1 MAKTIVDA
9 TGRMRTIEDSPE
21 QLLQKKYDSMEEAL
35 RKAETH
41 FTKNWLMRTYGLRTT
56 EVWSFIRLME
66 ARQVLAKDNPVTKVI
81 GQRTVFSEAS
91 WHIVNRPAPG
101 AQTRPIPPW
110 ASYGA
115 LPGFPGKTMSKGM
128 RRRLAGQ
135 HLCDRCGSVIAG
147 KGRHRK
153 SSRGHTREIC
163 DLAMV
168 KVIHES

>member
-41 FTKNWLMRTYGLRTT
+41 FTKNWLARTYGLRTT
-56 EVWSFIRLME
+56 EVWTFIRLME
-66 ARQVLAKDNPVTKVI
+66 ARSVLAKDNPVTKVV
-81 GQRTVFSEAS
+81 GQRTVFSEPS
-91 WHIVNRPAPG
+91 WHIIDRSTTAKPMPVWARPG
-101 AQTRPIPPW
+101 
-110 ASYGA
+110 YGA
-115 LPGFPGKTMSKGM
+115 LPGFPGKTQSKSE
-128 RRRLAGQ
+128 RRRLAGR
-135 HLCDRCGSVIAG
+135 HECDRCGSTIPG

-153 SSRGHTREIC
+153 SSRGHTRELC

-168 KVIHES
+168 RVIHES